1 MPLEICDF
9 HNGRRWV
16 RLTIADA
23 LARTRRG
30 KMMRCPECHGQ
41 VVPFRAY
48 KTGARAHFEHRHAH
62 YGCSF
67 SEALNGASESERAR
81 WSLGESVTLRGLDQ
95 PTRLASPVEPAQA

>member
-1 MPLEICDF
+1 LTSLETDEAHGHMSTMPLEICDF

-23 LARTRRG
+23 LARIRRG

-67 SEALNGASESERAR
+67 SEALDGARSPHS
-81 WSLGESVTLRGLDQ
+81 Q
-95 PTRLASPVEPAQA
+95 PLE